1 MHTMH
6 PLRSKRIAAA
16 GVALAMLTSALLVAD
31 VLLGSEPVPLS
42 TAWRALLG
50 AEPSHLSQIIL
61 AYRLPKA
68 MVALLVGV
76 SLSVSGLQMQTVFRN
91 PLADPYILGVSSGA
105 GLGVALFV
113 MGYSVWGTTAVGALL
128 ASMGYAA
135 SACVGAALI
144 MGIMLTVSMR
154 VRDIMAMLILG
165 VMIGSATSAI
175 ISALQYFSRE
185 AALKS
190 YVLWTMGGL
199 GNVTSTQL
207 YVLTAVTLAG
217 SVLALLSV
225 KTLNALMLG
234 ESYARSIGYNVG
246 RSRLAVMLTATLL
259 TGTATAFCGPI
270 GFIGVAVP
278 HVARML
284 IREAD
289 HRYLLPITM
298 LLGAV
303 AMLLCDVISSLPG
316 YETSLPIN
324 TVTSLLGIPIVIL
337 VIVRNQKI
345 V

>member
-1 MHTMH
+1 MH
-6 PLRSKRIAAA
+6 PQRNKRVAAA
-16 GVALAMLTSALLVAD
+16 GVTLAALVLMLLVAD

-42 TAWRALLG
+42 AAWRALFG
-50 AEPSHLSQIIL
+50 AEQSHLSQIIL

-68 MVALLVGV
+68 MVALLVGI
-76 SLSVSGLQMQTVFRN
+76 SLSVSGLQMQTIFRN
-91 PLADPYILGVSSGA
+91 PLADPYILGVSAGA

-113 MGYSVWGTTAVGALL
+113 MGYSAWGATAVGALL

-135 SACVGAALI
+135 SACVGAAFVMLI
-144 MGIMLTVSMR
+144 MLSISMR

-165 VMIGSATSAI
+165 VMIGSAASAI

-199 GNVTSTQL
+199 GNVTSVQL
-207 YVLTAVTLAG
+207 YVLIAVTLAG
-217 SVLALLSV
+217 SVLALLSI

-246 RSRLAVMLTATLL
+246 RHRLAIMLTATLL

-278 HVARML
+278 HAARML

-303 AMLLCDVISSLPG
+303 ALLLCDVLSSMPG

-324 TVTSLLGIPIVIL
+324 TITSLLGIPIVIL

-345 V
+345 G